1 MDEMVLVTH
10 CLSKATEHLSRCH
23 SNAKLH
29 FSSSVTAH
37 IFCNKN
43 TDIQLRPLEMH
54 PKYQN
59 SKILSYSEICAKQFA
74 T

>member
-1 MDEMVLVTH
+1 MNEMVLATH
-10 CLSKATEHLSRCH
+10 HLSKATEHLSRCH

-37 IFCNKN
+37 IFA
-43 TDIQLRPLEMH
+43 I
-54 PKYQN
+54 
-59 SKILSYSEICAKQFA
+59 KIL